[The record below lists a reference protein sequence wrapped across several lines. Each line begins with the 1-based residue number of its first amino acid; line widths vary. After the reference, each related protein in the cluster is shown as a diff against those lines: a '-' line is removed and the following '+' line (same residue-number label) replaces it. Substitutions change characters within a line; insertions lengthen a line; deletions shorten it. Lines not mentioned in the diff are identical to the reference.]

1 MVGGGRVW
9 DDTRV
14 HAHRWLL
21 TRETTGCMPSPSNF
35 GTSSRTLGTTLFSL
49 EHSAPSSC
57 SFFLFSFFSLLFVFP
72 FSHFKHSAPSSFP
85 PSCARLQLL
94 YNIIEYYRILN
105 YKKRLQ
111 RALLCT
117 IPWCIVWQDWMHHA
131 TWAEAHGATE
141 FALIPAEVRQMGLVA
156 PTR

>member
-1 MVGGGRVW
+1 
-9 DDTRV
+9 
-14 HAHRWLL
+14 
-21 TRETTGCMPSPSNF
+21 MPSPSNF

-105 YKKRLQ
+105 YKKKIATSATVPHPLMHRLAGSNAPCDLSGSAWSY
-111 RALLCT
+111 RIRFDSSRSET
-117 IPWCIVWQDWMHHA
+117 D
-131 TWAEAHGATE
+131 GAGRSNE
-141 FALIPAEVRQMGLVA
+141 IKE
-156 PTR
+156 